1 MEKTN
6 SEERSLTGKITGI
19 IGITVNILLAIGKI
33 AVGYIFGLVS
43 VIADG
48 LNNLTDCG
56 SSVVSLVSFKLS
68 AKPADEEH
76 PFGHE
81 RIEYICSMSVAFLVL
96 LVAFDTIKESISKI
110 VLPTETVFSVWIIA
124 VLAASLLAKLGL
136 YVFYKITAAKINSSI
151 LSASATDSLTDCI
164 STLVTLICFIVS
176 AVTGFNADGYA
187 GIAVSLFIG
196 WSAVNI
202 LKDIFSALI
211 GKAPD
216 KQMIDDIKS
225 RILSYNGV
233 ISVHDLSVYSY
244 GPNKFFASVHIEVP
258 ADVNVLVSHELI
270 DEIERDF
277 AENSNIVLIGH
288 LDPIETDNPE
298 VTTLK
303 AQVEKSLKEIDE
315 KFSIHDFRIV
325 KGEKR
330 TNVLFDV
337 AIPYGSVLSKEQIK
351 EKAETTVKNLNDTYH
366 PVITVEY
373 YS

>member
-6 SEERSLTGKITGI
+6 SEERSLIGKIAGI
-19 IGITVNILLAIGKI
+19 VGITVNILLALGKI
-33 AVGYIFGLVS
+33 IVGYIFGLVS

-68 AKPADEEH
+68 AKPADKEH

-110 VLPTETVFSVWIIA
+110 VLPTATVFSVWIIA

-136 YVFYKITAAKINSSI
+136 YVFYKITATKINSSI

-176 AVTGFNADGYA
+176 AITGFNADGYA

-196 WSAVNI
+196 WSAINI

-216 KQMIDDIKS
+216 KQMIDGIKS
-225 RILSYNGV
+225 KILSYGGV
-233 ISVHDLSVYSY
+233 IAVHDLSVYSY

-298 VTTLK
+298 VNALK
-303 AQVEKSLKEIDE
+303 EQVEKAVRDIDE

-337 AIPYGSVLSKEQIK
+337 AIPYDSAQTKEQIK

-373 YS
+373 CS

>member
-6 SEERSLTGKITGI
+6 SEERSLIGKIAGI
-19 IGITVNILLAIGKI
+19 VGITVNILLALGKI
-33 AVGYIFGLVS
+33 IVGYIFGLVS

-68 AKPADEEH
+68 AKPADKEH

-110 VLPTETVFSVWIIA
+110 VLPTATVFSVWIIA

-136 YVFYKITAAKINSSI
+136 YVFYKITATKINSSI

-196 WSAVNI
+196 WSAINI

-216 KQMIDDIKS
+216 KQMIDGIKS
-225 RILSYNGV
+225 KILSYGGV
-233 ISVHDLSVYSY
+233 LAVHDLSVYSY

-288 LDPIETDNPE
+288 LDPVETDNPE
-298 VTTLK
+298 VTALK
-303 AQVEKSLKEIDE
+303 EQVEKAIRDIDE

-330 TNVLFDV
+330 TNVLFDI
-337 AIPYGSVLSKEQIK
+337 AIPYDSALTKEQIK
-351 EKAETTVKNLNDTYH
+351 EKAETTVKNLNNTYH

-373 YS
+373 CS